1 MRDLVEK
8 GLRRLR
14 AGPAEGAA
22 TAREPSL
29 ASFVDRLL
37 RLLAD
42 LAPDAEAEHTTA
54 FLAQLENYRRR
65 LSTADDSAGL
75 LRVTEACLG
84 VCESYLSGSRRY
96 ISAREAELTELIAI
110 LRDAIASM
118 SGGSSSFND
127 ELLHRSQRITALV
140 ELDDIREL
148 RRQLT
153 SEVRTLRDAV
163 QEKQRRDDETYA
175 SLNMRVEVLQMKLVR
190 AEEEAA
196 LDPLTRVANRRSFDR
211 ALRRMTAAAR
221 QSKAPLTL
229 AMLDVDSFKRI
240 NDTHGHPIGDRV
252 LLCAAM
258 WLGKSLRHSDFIA
271 RYGGEEFAVILYDA
285 TLSEVQPRL
294 AAVLAEISTRTF
306 EYDAG
311 DTSRSVQFT
320 MCCGAAELTSGE
332 SDEDLLKR
340 ADDALYEAKRT
351 GRGTLVVKKR
361 GLINR

>member
-14 AGPAEGAA
+14 AGPGEDAA
-22 TAREPSL
+22 TTPEPSL

-54 FLAQLENYRRR
+54 FLTQLEGYRRR
-65 LSTADDSAGL
+65 LQTVDDAPGL

-96 ISAREAELTELIAI
+96 IGAREAELTELIGI
-110 LRDAIASM
+110 LREAIAALT
-118 SGGSSSFND
+118 GGSSTFNA
-127 ELLHRSQRITALV
+127 ELLNRSQRMTELA

-148 RRQLT
+148 KRQLS
-153 SEVRTLRDAV
+153 SEVRTLRNAV

-175 SLNMRVEVLQMKLVR
+175 NLNMRVEVLQMKLVK

-196 LDPLTRVANRRSFDR
+196 LDALTRVANRRSFDR

-221 QSKAPLTL
+221 QSKAPVTL
-229 AMLDVDSFKRI
+229 AMLDVDSFKKI

-271 RYGGEEFAVILYDA
+271 RYGGEEFAVIMYDA
-285 TLSEVQPRL
+285 TLSEVEPRL
-294 AAVLAEISTRTF
+294 AAVLAEISSRTF
-306 EYDAG
+306 DYDAG

-320 MCCGAAELTSGE
+320 MCCGAAELTAGE

-340 ADDALYEAKRT
+340 ADDALYEAKRK
-351 GRGTLVVKKR
+351 GPGTIVIKKR
-361 GLINR
+361 GVLNR